1 MSIKS
6 MLLGGA
12 AAVIVT
18 STIAI
23 ALASAD
29 PYRYEGSSYRHSQ
42 SSYHHAS
49 YQPAREDGARDE
61 TRDGSMPPAFQI
73 PLERIPDR
81 GRVMHA
87 SVRDLDGN
95 SVGTVR
101 DVLARDGGVRAV
113 KVDVGGIWGMGTKT
127 VILDARDLRYER
139 DRNELTADL
148 SKGQIESMPGVHG

>member
-29 PYRYEGSSYRHSQ
+29 PYNYEGSYRHSQ
-42 SSYHHAS
+42 SQYHHSAYRAQTS
-49 YQPAREDGARDE
+49 RDE
-61 TRDGSMPPAFQI
+61 FSGKSLPPAFQI
-73 PLERIPDR
+73 ALDRVPDKNMVR
-81 GRVMHA
+81 QA

-101 DVLARDGGVRAV
+101 DVLARDGEVRAV
-113 KVDVGGIWGMGTKT
+113 KVNVGGIWGMGTKT

-148 SKGQIESMPGVHG
+148 SKGQIDSMPAVHG